1 MAPSDGNVRI
11 GTSEREDAVRAL
23 AEHMTAGRLDVSE
36 YDQRCALAT
45 AAKTR
50 AELAA
55 IFDDLPEPNPT
66 RGLAPTGPT
75 YPDPITAPVPVQGSP
90 LVEKAR
96 DNTKAIIIGFM
107 VFSFAAIITVTAILG
122 EWWALIPAF
131 LIVVILA
138 VAS

>member
-23 AEHMTAGRLDVSE
+23 ADHMTAGRLDVSE
-36 YDQRCALAT
+36 YDQRCALA
-45 AAKTR
+45 AAARTR

-55 IFDDLPEPNPT
+55 IFDDLP
-66 RGLAPTGPT
+66 G
-75 YPDPITAPVPVQGSP
+75 PDPVRATAPAPVPDTP
-90 LVEKAR
+90 LVVKER
-96 DNTKAIIIGFM
+96 DNTKAIIIGFV
-107 VFSFAAIITVTAILG
+107 VFSVVAIITVTAILG
-122 EWWALIPAF
+122 EWWALVPAL

>member
-11 GTSEREDAVRAL
+11 GTSEREDAIRAL
-23 AEHMTAGRLDVSE
+23 AEHMTAGRLEVSE
-36 YDQRCALAT
+36 YDQRCALAA

-55 IFDDLPEPNPT
+55 IFDDLPEPNPMRDVART
-66 RGLAPTGPT
+66 AAA
-75 YPDPITAPVPVQGSP
+75 PITVPEPAP
-90 LVEKAR
+90 LVEKER
-96 DNTKAIIIGFM
+96 NNTKAIVIGFV

-122 EWWALIPAF
+122 EWWALVPAF

-138 VAS
+138 IAS

>member
-11 GTSEREDAVRAL
+11 GTSEREDAIRAL
-23 AEHMTAGRLDVSE
+23 AEHMTAGRLEVSE
-36 YDQRCALAT
+36 YDQRCALAA

-55 IFDDLPEPNPT
+55 IFDDLPEPNPMRDVART
-66 RGLAPTGPT
+66 AAA
-75 YPDPITAPVPVQGSP
+75 PITVPEPAP
-90 LVEKAR
+90 LVEKER
-96 DNTKAIIIGFM
+96 NNTKAIIIGFV

-122 EWWALIPAF
+122 EWWALVPAF

-138 VAS
+138 IAS

>member
-36 YDQRCALAT
+36 YDQRCALAA

-55 IFDDLPEPNPT
+55 IFDDLPEPNPVWET
-66 RGLAPTGPT
+66 TAAGT
-75 YPDPITAPVPVQGSP
+75 PITIPVPVQAAP
-90 LVEKAR
+90 LVEKER
-96 DNTKAIIIGFM
+96 DNTKAIIIGFV
-107 VFSFAAIITVTAILG
+107 VFSFVTIITVTAILG

>member
-55 IFDDLPEPNPT
+55 IFDDLPEPNPM
-66 RGLAPTGPT
+66 RDLAPARA
-75 YPDPITAPVPVQGSP
+75 PITAQAATPVPVQGSP
-90 LVEKAR
+90 LVEKER
-96 DNTKAIIIGFM
+96 NNTKAIIIGFV
-107 VFSFAAIITVTAILG
+107 VFSFATIITVTAILG

>member
-23 AEHMTAGRLDVSE
+23 AEHMTAGRLDISE
-36 YDQRCALAT
+36 YDQRCALAA

-55 IFDDLPEPNPT
+55 IFDDLPEPNPM
-66 RGLAPTGPT
+66 RDVAPIVPT
-75 YPDPITAPVPVQGSP
+75 PAPATTPVSAQATP
-90 LVEKAR
+90 LVETER
-96 DNTKAIIIGFM
+96 NNTKAIIIGFV

-122 EWWALIPAF
+122 DWWALVPAF

-138 VAS
+138 IAS

>member
-36 YDQRCALAT
+36 YDQRCALAA

-55 IFDDLPEPNPT
+55 IFDDLPEPNPMRDT
-66 RGLAPTGPT
+66 APAAA
-75 YPDPITAPVPVQGSP
+75 PITIPVQAQGAP
-90 LVEKAR
+90 LVEKER
-96 DNTKAIIIGFM
+96 NNTKAIIIGFV

>member
-11 GTSEREDAVRAL
+11 GTSEREEAVRAL
-23 AEHMTAGRLDVSE
+23 AEHMTAGRLEVSE
-36 YDQRCALAT
+36 YDQRCALAA

-55 IFDDLPEPNPT
+55 IFDDLPEPNPM
-66 RGLAPTGPT
+66 RDVSPAAA
-75 YPDPITAPVPVQGSP
+75 PITIPVPAQGAP
-90 LVEKAR
+90 LVEKER
-96 DNTKAIIIGFM
+96 NNTKAIIIGFV

>member
-23 AEHMTAGRLDVSE
+23 AEHMTAGRLDISE
-36 YDQRCALAT
+36 YDQRCALAA

-55 IFDDLPEPNPT
+55 IFDDLPEPNPM
-66 RGLAPTGPT
+66 RDVAPIAPT
-75 YPDPITAPVPVQGSP
+75 PVPATTPVPAQATP
-90 LVEKAR
+90 LVETER
-96 DNTKAIIIGFM
+96 NNTKAIIIGFV

-122 EWWALIPAF
+122 DWWALVPAF

-138 VAS
+138 IAS